1 MRRPIVNNSAP
12 GQPVYD
18 PFLGSGTT
26 MIAAEMEG
34 RCCFGMELSPAY
46 CDVIVKRWQDFTG
59 ETATLEGDGRT
70 FEAVNISREE
80 AQNGRAA

>member
-34 RCCFGMELSPAY
+34 RACLGIELAPEY
-46 CDVIVKRWQDFTG
+46 VDVIVRRWQDFTG
-59 ETATLEGDGRT
+59 EKATLESDGKT
-70 FEAVNISREE
+70 FDEI
-80 AQNGRAA
+80 AQDRRDRAA